1 MTLEISP
8 AAFPKVIAIIS
19 FCGSDP
25 PNPRVDGR
33 SVPMPILAIVA
44 PLIVDCA
51 SLKNF
56 CEVERKLSGPIA
68 PSFIAVTLLIKF

>member
-1 MTLEISP
+1 
-8 AAFPKVIAIIS
+8 
-19 FCGSDP
+19 
-25 PNPRVDGR
+25 
-33 SVPMPILAIVA
+33 MPILAIVA

-68 PSFIAVTLLIKF
+68 PSFIAVTLSTKS